1 MSSDLRRGVAYFGPR
16 EKVYK
21 RGTSCELPGLP
32 LNWRRVLCTGYPF
45 PVVGPMGCVYR
56 TIDHAM
62 AGFRVHY
69 STNNPCLAFLFRHE
83 NTRFARVHTCREWS
97 SNNALSLLL
106 TSPDDRVWFVIRD
119 RCMYDLVFQRICR
132 DAEYRGV
139 LQFLIEQKYLPVYHV
154 KTAHAHTYWGG
165 IIDKTKLNL
174 TTVSAEQN
182 RAASLDLLAEVSVDM
197 SSLDP
202 ASIIVG
208 KNRLGFI
215 MKSAMETYRQVY
227 DCKMALRVD
236 VFKLPTKQRLPS
248 VEGSESDQ
256 DEGPEEDVSIAYLPA
271 YELTPL
277 ATTDFRPPP
286 SGSALN
292 RKRKAPPSRPGTP
305 PPSFPKRCASAP
317 LPESDDF
324 MGLIDSIVEV
334 NTPPR
339 KHACSSELREP
350 LPDRPPVRRTLY
362 GLDDII

>member
-1 MSSDLRRGVAYFGPR
+1 
-16 EKVYK
+16 
-21 RGTSCELPGLP
+21 
-32 LNWRRVLCTGYPF
+32 
-45 PVVGPMGCVYR
+45 
-56 TIDHAM
+56 
-62 AGFRVHY
+62 
-69 STNNPCLAFLFRHE
+69 
-83 NTRFARVHTCREWS
+83 
-97 SNNALSLLL
+97 
-106 TSPDDRVWFVIRD
+106 
-119 RCMYDLVFQRICR
+119 MYDLVFQRICR
-132 DAEYRGV
+132 DAEYRSV

-215 MKSAMETYRQVY
+215 MKSAMETYKQVY
-227 DCKMALRVD
+227 DSKMALRVD

-256 DEGPEEDVSIAYLPA
+256 DEGSEEDVSIAYLPA

-286 SGSALN
+286 SAASVNAMN
-292 RKRKAPPSRPGTP
+292 RKRKLQPSSSSRPSSP
-305 PPSFPKRCASAP
+305 PVPIPKRCVSAP
-317 LPESDDF
+317 LPETDDF

-334 NTPPR
+334 NTPPQKR
-339 KHACSSELREP
+339 PCPSAIREP
-350 LPDRPPVRRTLY
+350 LPDRPSVRRTLY